1 MKKVGSVFAAILLV
15 LAVVAP
21 AFAATERPAVPPK
34 GTEGPDIRKVEPKG
48 TEGPDIRAKIEPRG
62 TEGPDVRSKSQ

>member
-1 MKKVGSVFAAILLV
+1 MKKVVSLFAVVLLV

-21 AFAATERPAVPPK
+21 AFAAIDPPKVPPKGIEGPDIRKVEPK

-48 TEGPDIRAKIEPRG
+48 TEGPDIRKR
-62 TEGPDVRSKSQ
+62 